1 MVLCVGRSSLES
13 LIKLLCL
20 VLMSLHSWIKTEEHA
35 MSMTVP
41 AHIKLLCGLSFRYV
55 VCIM

>member
-20 VLMSLHSWIKTEEHA
+20 VLMSLRSWIQTEEYT
-35 MSMTVP
+35 MSMTAP
-41 AHIKLLCGLSFRYV
+41 EHIKLLCGLSL
-55 VCIM
+55 